1 MSTRLVQLKNNNRR
15 AVALVEE
22 PNLVI
27 INNFSSVYEMALKA
41 INSGI
46 ALKTLAAQNLSAEKI
61 NYDEVYN
68 GSSDWHLLPA
78 IDHPENPMNCIVSGT
93 GLTHKSSAMSRQAM

>member
-1 MSTRLVQLKNNNRR
+1 MSTRLVQLKNNTGRV
-15 AVALVEE
+15 VALVEE

-41 INSGI
+41 IDSGI
-46 ALKTLAAQNLSAEKI
+46 GLKTLITQNLSAEKI

-68 GSSDWHLLPA
+68 GKSGNWQLLPA
-78 IDHPENPMNCIVSGT
+78 FDHPENPMNCIVSGT
-93 GLTHKSSAMSRQAM
+93 GLTHKSSAMSRQ